1 MRKVMF
7 MALLWWDK
15 EIVFKGSVLWLLHLV
30 PYISFSNNPDSCHPG
45 RLLPPLSPRSLP
57 GRQEQRKT
65 ASAFRAC
72 PTQHSIDHLASSL
85 SFLAS
90 VDIILIYLL

>member
-1 MRKVMF
+1 MF

-45 RLLPPLSPRSLP
+45 RLLPPHPPRSLP
-57 GRQEQRKT
+57 GRQEQRKLLQLSEPVPPNIALIT
-65 ASAFRAC
+65 L
-72 PTQHSIDHLASSL
+72 HLLFL
-85 SFLAS
+85 S
-90 VDIILIYLL
+90 